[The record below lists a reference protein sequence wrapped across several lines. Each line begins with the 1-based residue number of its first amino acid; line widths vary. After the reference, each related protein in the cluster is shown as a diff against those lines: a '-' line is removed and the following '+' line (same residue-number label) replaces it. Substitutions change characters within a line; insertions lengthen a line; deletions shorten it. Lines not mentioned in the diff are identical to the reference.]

1 MSGTA
6 GWDRARALWI
16 LALIGGISF
25 FAAVLM
31 RWDGPA
37 IWAWKTS
44 GVALLALWAAVN
56 ARSGGGWMIA
66 AALAFGALGDWLR
79 SEEHTSELQSLMRI
93 SYAVFCLKKKTMRQ
107 QYHNTT
113 RVPSTVVSSTA
124 RSKSIVKQAT

>member
-66 AALAFGALGDWLR
+66 AALAFGALGDWLLDAVGLMPGAAAFAAGHVIR
-79 SEEHTSELQSLMRI
+79 SEERRVGKECVSQCKYRWSPYHQ
-93 SYAVFCLKKKTMRQ
+93 KKKQVT
-107 QYHNTT
+107 
-113 RVPSTVVSSTA
+113 
-124 RSKSIVKQAT
+124 I

>member
-37 IWAWKTS
+37 TWAWKKS

-56 ARSGGGWMIA
+56 ASRGGGWLIA
-66 AALAFGALGDWLR
+66 AALAFGALGDWLPDAAGIMAGAAAFAAG
-79 SEEHTSELQSLMRI
+79 HLLAI
-93 SYAVFCLKKKTMRQ
+93 APFLP
-107 QYHNTT
+107 H
-113 RVPSTVVSSTA
+113 P
-124 RSKSIVKQAT
+124 